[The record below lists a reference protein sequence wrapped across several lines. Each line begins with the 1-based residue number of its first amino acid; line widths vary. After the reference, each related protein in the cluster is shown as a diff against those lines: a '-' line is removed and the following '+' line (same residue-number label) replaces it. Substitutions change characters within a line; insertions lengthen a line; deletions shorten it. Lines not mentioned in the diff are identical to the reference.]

1 MKYRLPE
8 DFVGGAKEWGPWER
22 PDGVPTDDAA
32 SNDLCRRIV
41 EISFHAVAASHG
53 EEAFLDMDS
62 GEIEADT
69 SEEQALQWFDIALE
83 SVWTALDDGMIQ
95 AIPLGPHQ

>member
-8 DFVGGAKEWGPWER
+8 DFVNGAREWGAWER
-22 PDGVPTDDAA
+22 PDGSPTDDAA
-32 SNDLCRRIV
+32 SNDLCRRVV

-53 EEAFLDMDS
+53 KEASLDMDS

-69 SEEQALQWFDIALE
+69 SEEQALQWFDIAME
-83 SVWTALDDGMIQ
+83 SVWTALDDGMIK